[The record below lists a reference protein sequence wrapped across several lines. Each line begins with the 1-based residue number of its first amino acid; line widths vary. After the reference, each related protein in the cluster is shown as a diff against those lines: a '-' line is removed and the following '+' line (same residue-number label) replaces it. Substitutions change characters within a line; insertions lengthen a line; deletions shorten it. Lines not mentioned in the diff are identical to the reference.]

1 MKGIRNEW
9 CTLGS
14 EEMNSCI
21 LAFLAASIIS
31 AIGTSRELSPY
42 AMFSAILQSN
52 STGSWD
58 TIPICLRSH
67 WTFRSFTRILS
78 RIYNWKYKKNP
89 FNELVLW
96 WYTYTQ
102 VNKLFYYYIYKFIF
116 NTILFTGKHI
126 QIKFNITLKKTLKAN
141 KYSYHITGLW
151 VVKPL

>member
-1 MKGIRNEW
+1 
-9 CTLGS
+9 
-14 EEMNSCI
+14 MNSCI

-78 RIYNWKYKKNP
+78 RIYNWKYKKIPLMNWSSGDIHT
-89 FNELVLW
+89 LRL
-96 WYTYTQ
+96 
-102 VNKLFYYYIYKFIF
+102 NKLFYYFIYKFIF

-126 QIKFNITLKKTLKAN
+126 QVKFNITLKKTLKAN
-141 KYSYHITGLW
+141 KYTYHITGLW